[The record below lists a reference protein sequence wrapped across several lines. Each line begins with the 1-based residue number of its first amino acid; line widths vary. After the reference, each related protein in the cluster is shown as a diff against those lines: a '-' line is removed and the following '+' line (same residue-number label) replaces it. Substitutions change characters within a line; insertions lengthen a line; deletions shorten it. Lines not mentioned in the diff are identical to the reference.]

1 MNAHA
6 HGHEDRSAK
15 LGAALVSVLVNLF
28 LITLK
33 VVIGVL
39 TGSIGILAEAAHS
52 LLDLVASVLAFLG
65 IHWAERPADPSHAF
79 GHEKFENM
87 SSGLQML
94 MLGATCAVIFYE
106 AVKRMV
112 TGFSINVT
120 WYALAVMAVSIVLD
134 FWISRYLH
142 KTAHHAGGS
151 VALEADALHFVSD
164 MWGAVAVVIGL
175 TLAALGLKIAD
186 PIAAI
191 VVAIVIGG
199 TAVRSGVRTAAILM
213 DKSPD
218 QAMIDRVAQVVRA
231 HPEIINFHTL
241 RARQAG
247 SKILLDVCIE
257 LDESTGLGPA
267 HEISHEVAEQIKR
280 EIPQVT
286 DALVH
291 AEPACRIEPHEEH
304 GHPGHK

>member
-1 MNAHA
+1 
-6 HGHEDRSAK
+6 
-15 LGAALVSVLVNLF
+15 
-28 LITLK
+28 
-33 VVIGVL
+33 
-39 TGSIGILAEAAHS
+39 
-52 LLDLVASVLAFLG
+52 
-65 IHWAERPADPSHAF
+65 
-79 GHEKFENM
+79 
-87 SSGLQML
+87 
-94 MLGATCAVIFYE
+94 
-106 AVKRMV
+106 
-112 TGFSINVT
+112 
-120 WYALAVMAVSIVLD
+120 
-134 FWISRYLH
+134 
-142 KTAHHAGGS
+142 
-151 VALEADALHFVSD
+151 

-191 VVAIVIGG
+191 AVAIVIGG

-267 HEISHEVAEQIKR
+267 HEISHQVAEQIKR

-304 GHPGHK
+304 EHPGHK

>member
-1 MNAHA
+1 MMNAHA
-6 HGHEDRSAK
+6 HEHQHRGTK
-15 LGAALVSVLVNLF
+15 LGAALVSVAVNLF

-52 LLDLVASVLAFLG
+52 LLDLIASVFAFLG

-79 GHEKFENM
+79 GHEKFENL
-87 SSGLQML
+87 SSGLQMVL
-94 MLGATCAVIFYE
+94 LGGTCVVIFYE
-106 AVKRMV
+106 AVRRMIA
-112 TGFSINVT
+112 GFEIDVT
-120 WYALAVMAVSIVLD
+120 WYALAVMLIAVVLD

-142 KTAHHAGGS
+142 QTAHHAGGS
-151 VALEADALHFVSD
+151 VALEADALHFISD
-164 MWGAVAVVIGL
+164 MWGAVAVLVGL
-175 TLAALGLKIAD
+175 ALAAAGLKIAD

-191 VVAIVIGG
+191 VVAVVIGG
-199 TAVRSGVRTAAILM
+199 TAVRSGLKTAAILM

-218 QAMIDRVAQVVRA
+218 QQLLDRVEQVVA
-231 HPEIINFHTL
+231 SHPEIINYHTL

-247 SKILLDVCIE
+247 SKIKLDICIE
-257 LDESTGLGPA
+257 LNEDTGLGKA
-267 HEISHEVAEQIKR
+267 HNISHEVSEQIKS
-280 EIPQVT
+280 ELPQVT

-304 GHPGHK
+304 EHPGH